1 MKNRTFERFF
11 KSSSSFVSIFFFKGA
26 EFRDTVERE
35 ELKKCLKFSVS
46 SWYKLKNT
54 EKICSHYKILENY
67 ENQEKKVALVICIQE
82 FTI

>member
-1 MKNRTFERFF
+1 MTLAHILFRVENLKEMRTRAELFLRPYFYWIPMKNRTFERFF

-46 SWYKLKNT
+46 S
-54 EKICSHYKILENY
+54 
-67 ENQEKKVALVICIQE
+67 
-82 FTI
+82 